1 MSVIK
6 MDESILGQYLDAD
19 KPVILDF
26 WAPWCGPCRMMKP
39 IFERVASEVNDSE
52 TGVKLYTLN
61 VEENRDIAA
70 KLGIRA
76 IPTVKGFSGGKES
89 FTKSGVLAEAT
100 IKEYATSI
108 ING

>member
-1 MSVIK
+1 MEITQELLEEKINNGETVI
-6 MDESILGQYLDAD
+6 
-19 KPVILDF
+19 VDF

-39 IFERVASEVNDSE
+39 IFERVATEVNDSE
-52 TGVKLYTLN
+52 SGVKLYTLN
-61 VEENRDIAA
+61 VEENRDLAA

-89 FTKSGVLAEAT
+89 FTKSGVLPEAT

>member
-1 MSVIK
+1 MEITQELLEEKINSGEKVI
-6 MDESILGQYLDAD
+6 
-19 KPVILDF
+19 VDF

-89 FTKSGVLAEAT
+89 FTKSGVLAEAA

>member
-1 MSVIK
+1 MEITQELLEEKINSGEKVI
-6 MDESILGQYLDAD
+6 
-19 KPVILDF
+19 VDF

>member
-1 MSVIK
+1 MEITQELLEEKINNGEKVI
-6 MDESILGQYLDAD
+6 
-19 KPVILDF
+19 VDF

-39 IFERVASEVNDSE
+39 IFERVASEVNDSNS
-52 TGVKLYTLN
+52 GVKLYTLN
-61 VEENRDIAA
+61 VEENRDLSA

-76 IPTVKGFSGGKES
+76 IPTVKGFSNGKES
-89 FTKSGVLAEAT
+89 FTTSGVLPEAT

>member
-1 MSVIK
+1 MEITQELLEEKINSGEKVI
-6 MDESILGQYLDAD
+6 
-19 KPVILDF
+19 VDF

-52 TGVKLYTLN
+52 NGVKLYTLN